1 LEAATIDAT
10 SGHDRFNA
18 ESVVPSIVAIG
29 MVRELGPVLG
39 GLMVAGRVSSSIA
52 AEIGTMRVTE
62 QIDALTTL
70 STDPMKYLVAPRTLA
85 ATIALPILAGIGDVI
100 GIMGGYLV
108 GTSRLGFNSQN
119 YITNTIDFL
128 QVQDVTSGLIKARP
142 QRIVLFRMIELRN
155 ISKSFGSN
163 HVLKGVSL
171 KVEKGKSL
179 AIIGGSGTGK
189 SITLKSILGLVKPD
203 SGEILI
209 DGKPIEGQRDD
220 FFDRFGMLFQG
231 GALFDSLPV
240 WHNVAFRL
248 LQGDLS
254 KDECKAKAIEKLKR
268 VGLKESTADQFPAEL
283 SGGMQKRVGL
293 ARAIAADPE
302 IIFFDEPTTGDLCE
316 SDR

>member
-1 LEAATIDAT
+1 
-10 SGHDRFNA
+10 
-18 ESVVPSIVAIG
+18 
-29 MVRELGPVLG
+29 
-39 GLMVAGRVSSSIA
+39 
-52 AEIGTMRVTE
+52 
-62 QIDALTTL
+62 
-70 STDPMKYLVAPRTLA
+70 
-85 ATIALPILAGIGDVI
+85 
-100 GIMGGYLV
+100 
-108 GTSRLGFNSQN
+108 
-119 YITNTIDFL
+119 
-128 QVQDVTSGLIKARP
+128 
-142 QRIVLFRMIELRN
+142 MIELRN

-302 IIFFDEPTTGDLCE
+302 IIFFDEPTTGLDPIMSGVINELIREIVTEMGATTMTITHDMTSVRAIADQVAMIHEGKVQWHGNVADMDAANDPYLTQFLTGSAEGPIE
-316 SDR
+316 SVR